1 MFKVIRPPLPGL
13 EFELLNALV
22 PFVFMIGIRGPT
34 LVREPVV
41 RVKSGGV
48 TPFGSLLPRKLGKKA
63 GASTIRMLLA
73 VMVLAATAEADV
85 AVMCAIFI
93 SPPTLTV
100 PATKPVA
107 LRCRRTVL

>member
-1 MFKVIRPPLPGL
+1 MKDRTAAPPSGLRPRMFKVIRPPLPGL

-48 TPFGSLLPRKLGKKA
+48 TPFWSLLPRKLGKKA
-63 GASTIRMLLA
+63 GASTIRMLHA
-73 VMVLAATAEADV
+73 VMVLVATAETDV
-85 AVMCAIFI
+85 PVMF
-93 SPPTLTV
+93 
-100 PATKPVA
+100 
-107 LRCRRTVL
+107 